1 LKEIE
6 VFEAYSGKKAMEIF
20 LSQTETEEE
29 AFDYVFMDVN
39 MP

>member
-1 LKEIE
+1 
-6 VFEAYSGKKAMEIF
+6 MEIF

-39 MP
+39 MPEMSGIQCIKNLK